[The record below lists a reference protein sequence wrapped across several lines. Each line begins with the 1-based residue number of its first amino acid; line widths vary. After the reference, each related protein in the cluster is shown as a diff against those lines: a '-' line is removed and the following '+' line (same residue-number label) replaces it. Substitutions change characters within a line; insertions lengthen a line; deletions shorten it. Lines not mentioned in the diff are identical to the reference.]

1 MATWGTRRGPAAWTA
16 LLVLFLAT
24 GLVLAPFLIIA
35 LNAVKTPVEYS
46 NAGALALP
54 HHLTLEN
61 VQRFWVRAHFGGKLW
76 NSFVIASWVAVLGV
90 LFALPSAF
98 ALGIGRLRGRGAFLV
113 VFIVANTLPHEALAY
128 PIYWYAKLVGL
139 YDTRLA
145 VIIVFTVIQGAFG
158 TYLLS
163 SVFGAFP
170 RELVE
175 AALID
180 GCTKLQLLVRVV
192 TPVSLP
198 TLAVLF
204 TFFFIWTW
212 NEFFLP
218 LILLV
223 SDSQGTVPIAVS
235 VVQGQHNVD
244 ATMASASALLGFLPC
259 VVFFL
264 LFQRT
269 LVRGITAGA
278 VK

>member
-1 MATWGTRRGPAAWTA
+1 MG
-16 LLVLFLAT
+16 LFLAM
-24 GLVLAPFLIIA
+24 GLVLAPFVLVA
-35 LNAVKTPVEYS
+35 MNAVKEAAEYS
-46 NAGALALP
+46 NLGPLALP
-54 HHLTLEN
+54 RHLTLE
-61 VQRFWVRAHFGGKLW
+61 VILRFWARAHFGEKLW
-76 NSFVIASWVAVLGV
+76 NSFVISGAVAVLAV
-90 LFALPSAF
+90 LLSIPSAF
-98 ALGIGRLRGRGAFLV
+98 AIGIGRVRGRTAFLV
-113 VFIVANTLPHEALAY
+113 VFIIANTLPHEALAY
-128 PIYWYAKLVGL
+128 PLYWYAKLLGL

-145 VIIVFTVIQGAFG
+145 VILVFTVIQGAFG

-163 SVFGAFP
+163 AVFATFP

-175 AALID
+175 AALVD
-180 GCTKLQLLVRVV
+180 GCTKLQLLVKIV

-204 TFFFIWTW
+204 TFCFIWTW

-223 SDSQGTVPIAVS
+223 SDARQTVPIAVS
-235 VVQGQHNVD
+235 VAQGQHNID

-259 VVFFL
+259 IVFFL

-269 LVRGITAGA
+269 LTHGVTAGS